1 MGKEVLKDA
10 LRCLTGE
17 RDCNI
22 CYYNDL
28 AEERDTC
35 CINVIAEEALEYI
48 EQLERKLKD
57 YQDKI
62 ENGTLIEANKP
73 FIVLNC
79 ISNGEEY
86 YAVRIAEEK
95 DLAINLTKAEAEEK
109 LKELQ
114 NER

>member
-35 CINVIAEEALEYI
+35 CINVISEEALEYI
-48 EQLERKLKD
+48 EELERKLKEFVERL
-57 YQDKI
+57 K
-62 ENGTLIEANKP
+62 
-73 FIVLNC
+73 C
-79 ISNGEEY
+79 ITCEMY
-86 YAVRIAEEK
+86 
-95 DLAINLTKAEAEEK
+95 
-109 LKELQ
+109 LKEQLHRCID
-114 NER
+114 ETLKEVIE